1 MSKEIENMKPDQNP
15 YLEQPETFDPT
26 EKNKKDLI
34 KGGGGDNDSKK

>member
-1 MSKEIENMKPDQNP
+1 MSKEIENMKTDQNP

-34 KGGGGDNDSKK
+34 KGGGGDNGSEK